1 MSPDNMRLIKNAIK
15 TIIAYSLHYSG
26 LLSLIKN
33 SRLRDRVCV
42 LAYHRILPDAQVA
55 KTNSADAIITESELF
70 RKHLRWLKDEFH
82 IIDMGELQAILLDG
96 QPMTGNSLLVT
107 FDDGWQDNFEYARSA
122 LTAEGVPATIFL
134 PYNYIGSGEVFWQ
147 EEMLARLTQLN
158 ESEADSDKSLL
169 MELAGIEAGA
179 DKALLRS
186 AVTQLKVKPY
196 AEIYQTLERLRA
208 HQQQGS
214 IDMKLDAYMDWQ
226 QVNQMGKEHI
236 SFGSHA
242 LSHRILTQIEL
253 DEARHEIVESRS
265 LIKEKTGKEVDTI
278 AYPNGNCNSAIEKIV
293 DESGFRLGFTISR
306 GYVAKASNPMAL
318 PRFNIHTNNSSS
330 KPVFLCTILNIF

>member
-1 MSPDNMRLIKNAIK
+1 MRLIKNAIK
-15 TIIAYSLHYSG
+15 TLIAYSLHYSG

-33 SRLRDRVCV
+33 NRLRDRVCV
-42 LAYHRILPDAQVA
+42 LAYHRILPDAQAA
-55 KTNSADAIITESELF
+55 KTNSADAIITESGLF
-70 RKHLRWLKDEFH
+70 RKHLKWLKDEFH
-82 IIDMGELQAILLDG
+82 IIDMQELQAILLDK
-96 QPMTGNSLLVT
+96 QPMSGNSLLVT
-107 FDDGWQDNFEYARSA
+107 FDDGWQDNFQHARSA
-122 LTAEGVPATIFL
+122 LSDEGVPATIFL

-158 ESEADSDKSLL
+158 ESEAESDRSLL

-179 DKALLRS
+179 GKALLRS
-186 AVTQLKVKPY
+186 AVTQLKAKPY
-196 AEIYQTLERLRA
+196 TEINQILDRLRA
-208 HQQQGS
+208 HQQQNA
-214 IDMKLDAYMDWQ
+214 IDMKSDAYMDWQ
-226 QVNQMGKEHI
+226 QINQLSKQGI

-253 DEARHEIVESRS
+253 DEARHEIVESRT
-265 LIKEKTGKEVDTI
+265 LIKQKTGKEVDTI

-306 GYVAKASNPMAL
+306 GYVGRDSNPMAL

-330 KPVFLCTILNIF
+330 KPLFLCTVLNIF